1 MFTDWN
7 ETSDGWLEWNGNQ
20 YYFSRG
26 SVAIEQA
33 RRSCQNM
40 HGDLVTINSEAES
53 VFLWK
58 RVSSHFYTTS
68 VTLLIR

>member
-1 MFTDWN
+1 M
-7 ETSDGWLEWNGNQ
+7 
-20 YYFSRG
+20 
-26 SVAIEQA
+26 AMEQA

-58 RVSSHFYTTS
+58 QVSKDF
-68 VTLLIR
+68 